1 VHFAQVSNL
10 QTVRFIQNSATEKE
24 GFMAI
29 KVLIKRIVPEH
40 KTKSLLPILRQLRNS
55 AMNQPGYITGETL
68 RGADNPTEYLVI
80 GTWQSLEDWKRW
92 AGSRDRIELQ
102 EQIDALL
109 GEKTEYKAYYY
120 G

>member
-1 VHFAQVSNL
+1 MLFRS
-10 QTVRFIQNSATEKE
+10 
-24 GFMAI
+24 
-29 KVLIKRIVPEH
+29 
-40 KTKSLLPILRQLRNS
+40 
-55 AMNQPGYITGETL
+55 